1 MYYKAKRLNLLSLD
15 HKLLLWIA
23 GLAGRFATLDWLV
36 KYLAN
41 DFLVP
46 AAMAL
51 IGAGLWFTGKTKD
64 ERRQNQWGFIYA
76 IVGLGFSALLVQI
89 INDHYF
95 RARPY
100 VNFPQLLP
108 QVQRLFYEPTVS
120 SFPSFPA
127 AVTFA
132 FAFGIWLE
140 NKRIGGLLFCMAAL
154 MSLAR
159 VYIGIHYPSDILVGA
174 AIGVAVAFIFSWI
187 LRLILK
193 PVVNLVLLIFE
204 RFFLA

>member
-1 MYYKAKRLNLLSLD
+1 MPILD
-15 HKLLLWIA
+15 HTLLLWIT
-23 GLAGRFATLDWLV
+23 GLAGRFGPLDWIASH
-36 KYLAN
+36 LAN
-41 DFLVP
+41 DFFIP

-51 IGAGLWFTGKTKD
+51 IASGLWFTGKTKD
-64 ERRQNQWGFIYA
+64 ERRRNQWGFIYA
-76 IVGLGFSALLVQI
+76 VVGLGFSALVVQLV
-89 INDHYF
+89 NNNYF

-100 VNFPQLLP
+100 VAFPQLIP

-140 NKRIGGLLFCMAAL
+140 NKRMGVILFYMAAL

-159 VYIGIHYPSDILVGA
+159 IYVGIHYPTDILAGA
-174 AIGVAVAFIFSWI
+174 AIGVGMTYIFFWI
-187 LRLILK
+187 LRLPLK
-193 PVVNLVLLIFE
+193 RFVNWFLLILE
-204 RFFLA
+204 HLFLA

>member
-1 MYYKAKRLNLLSLD
+1 MLSLD

-23 GLAGRFATLDWLV
+23 GLAGRFAPLDWLV

-41 DFLVP
+41 DFLIP

-64 ERRQNQWGFIYA
+64 ERRRNQWGFIYA
-76 IVGLGFSALLVQI
+76 IVGLGFSALLVQL

-100 VNFPQLLP
+100 VAFPQLLP
-108 QVQRLFYEPTVS
+108 QVHRLFYEPTVS

-159 VYIGIHYPSDILVGA
+159 VYIGIHYPSDILGGA
-174 AIGVAVAFIFSWI
+174 AIGVTVTFIFSWI

-193 PVVNLVLLIFE
+193 PIVNLVLLIFE
-204 RFFLA
+204 HFFLA